1 MVHIAKYK
9 RRRGTAAVEAALM
22 MPLVVL
28 MTFALIKY
36 GWLFVK
42 VQQVNNAA
50 RHGARV
56 AARAD
61 SDDQLVKDEIKL
73 LMDKIWPSGPDV
85 DPPPADWPVTIV
97 PGITDGMPTGTI
109 VTVTITIDYA
119 GTPLDIIPVP
129 LLMPVPAK
137 IAGTAS
143 MAREGVG
150 PVAPPPGGG

>member
-1 MVHIAKYK
+1 MARITKYK

-22 MPLVVL
+22 MPLIIL
-28 MTFALIKY
+28 MTLALIKY

-61 SDDQLVKDEIKL
+61 SNDALVKAEVKL

-85 DPPPADWPVTIV
+85 EPPPAEWPVTID
-97 PGITDGMPTGTI
+97 PGITDGMSTGTI
-109 VTVTITIDYA
+109 ITVTITVPYVN
-119 GTPLDIIPVP
+119 TPLDIIPMP
-129 LLMPVPAK
+129 LVPVPGF
-137 IAGTAS
+137 IGGTAS
-143 MAREGVG
+143 MAREG
-150 PVAPPPGGG
+150 

>member
-1 MVHIAKYK
+1 MARITKYK

-36 GWLFVK
+36 GWLYVK
-42 VQQVNNAA
+42 VQQINNAA

-61 SDDQLVKDEIKL
+61 SDDQLVKDEIAL

-85 DPPPADWPVTIV
+85 DPPPAEWPVTIV
-97 PGITDGMPTGTI
+97 PGITDGMLTGTI
-109 VTVTITIDYA
+109 ITVTITIDYA
-119 GTPLDIIPVP
+119 DTPLDIMSMPLVPVP
-129 LLMPVPAK
+129 GS
-137 IAGTAS
+137 IRGTAS
-143 MAREGVG
+143 MAKEG
-150 PVAPPPGGG
+150 

>member
-1 MVHIAKYK
+1 MVRIARYK

-36 GWLFVK
+36 GWLYVK
-42 VQQVNNAA
+42 VQQINNAA

-61 SDDQLVKDEIKL
+61 SDNGTIDSEIAA
-73 LMDKIWPSGPDV
+73 LMAKVWPSGAGSPPDGWYV
-85 DPPPADWPVTIV
+85 VTSDPVVI
-97 PGITDGMPTGTI
+97 DGDLPTGTI
-109 VTVTITIDYA
+109 VTVTITVDYRN
-119 GTPLDIIPVP
+119 TPLDIIPVP
-129 LLMPVPAK
+129 LLVPVPAK

-143 MAREGVG
+143 MAKEGT
-150 PVAPPPGGG
+150 

>member
-1 MVHIAKYK
+1 MARITKYK

-22 MPLVVL
+22 MPLIML

-61 SDDQLVKDEIKL
+61 SDNGIIDPEIAA
-73 LMDKIWPSGPDV
+73 LMGSIWPDGAGSPPDGWYV
-85 DPPPADWPVTIV
+85 VTTDPVI
-97 PGITDGMPTGTI
+97 IDGDLPSGTI
-109 VTVTITIDYA
+109 VTITITVPYA
-119 GTPLDIIPVP
+119 GTPLDIMSMPLVPVP
-129 LLMPVPAK
+129 GS
-137 IAGTAS
+137 IGGTAS
-143 MAREGVG
+143 MAKEG
-150 PVAPPPGGG
+150 

>member
-61 SDDQLVKDEIKL
+61 SNDGLVRDEIDL
-73 LMDKIWPSGPDV
+73 LMKKMWPAGV
-85 DPPPADWPVTIV
+85 EEPPGWYDEPTIT
-97 PGITDGMPTGTI
+97 PGITDDMVTGTI